1 MMRGNH
7 RLGLCFHVSGNPV
20 DCENIVIRWFTRKH
34 LYRHQK
40 HVSESTRA
48 EDMLKSVYLATLVVE
63 SGNPVVRHLPEC
75 HHSIAHHR
83 KHMYRHQKHVPESI
97 IAEDM

>member
-1 MMRGNH
+1 MMRRNH
-7 RLGLCFHVSGNPV
+7 RLGLCFHGSGNPV

-63 SGNPVVRHLPEC
+63 SGNPVCPTLARMSPFDC
-75 HHSIAHHR
+75 PP
-83 KHMYRHQKHVPESI
+83 QKTYV
-97 IAEDM
+97 